1 MNTLLAGWAA
11 GYIMAIASTVAL
23 VFLAVRLTDSGEIL
37 DRWVAR
43 DVPRPLLAVP
53 IFLGTTVLWTM
64 GGLLLAMVYTVGDFG
79 SDGGSMAA
87 FASMILVLAVLPCPL
102 LVFLVRRYWWLWTG
116 MSALFAALFAG
127 MMPFLASR

>member
-1 MNTLLAGWAA
+1 
-11 GYIMAIASTVAL
+11 
-23 VFLAVRLTDSGEIL
+23 VFLAVRLTDSGELL

-64 GGLLLAMVYTVGDFG
+64 AGLLFATVYIIGDFG
-79 SDGGSMAA
+79 SDAGSMGA
-87 FASMILVLAVLPCPL
+87 FASMVVVLAVLPCPL
-102 LVFLVRRYWWLWTG
+102 LVMLMRRYWWLWAG

-127 MMPFLASR
+127 MMPLLASR